1 MLVGFRMQKEI
12 VEDLRQQQILL
23 TAINSKLKKKSHNIT
38 NYSQIYANTEKIT
51 NQIPNLQKRPIKKKS
66 ILLLGIILSL
76 PALIFFAI
84 TTDTGIFVEEQ
95 DSLTSKYVTENLRGD
110 TIDTWKFWNIIPG
123 SALTVNIVN
132 SELLDDDKIL
142 IIKNAIT
149 SYETILIDD
158 SLVHKGPK
166 GTSSTYYLG
175 WTGSLKNAAELYPT
189 KYPIPNNFDII
200 ESKRGEGDIII
211 LLSKLKDTD
220 GYSGF
225 TKSTVDGN
233 EILKTS
239 ITIYDVNNLSE
250 SQLSTI
256 ILHEMGHA
264 MGLAHSTAPED
275 LMYPVIETDF
285 PYISECNISAI
296 AALYNGEIQ
305 GQVVCEK

>member
-1 MLVGFRMQKEI
+1 MEKEI

-23 TAINSKLKKKSHNIT
+23 TAINSKLKEEKSIHTSSINVNSEKIS
-38 NYSQIYANTEKIT
+38 NQVLYSQKSS
-51 NQIPNLQKRPIKKKS
+51 IKKKS
-66 ILLLGIILSL
+66 ILFWITVLFIPLTFSVIMVDTN
-76 PALIFFAI
+76 IFF
-84 TTDTGIFVEEQ
+84 EKQE
-95 DSLTSKYVTENLRGD
+95 SLKTKYVIENLRGD
-110 TIDTWKFWNIIPG
+110 TIDTWKFWNIIPD
-123 SALTVNIVN
+123 SSLTVNILN
-132 SELLDDDKIL
+132 SELVDDEKIL
-142 IIKNAIT
+142 IIKDTIM

-166 GTSSTYYLG
+166 GFSSTYYLG
-175 WTGSLKNAAELYPT
+175 WTGSLKNAAELYTT

-211 LLSKLKDTD
+211 LLSNLKDTD

-233 EILKTS
+233 EILKTH

-256 ILHEMGHA
+256 VLHEMGHA
-264 MGLAHSTAPED
+264 LGLAHSTAPED
-275 LMYPVIETDF
+275 LMYPTIETNF

-305 GQVVCEK
+305 GQVVCKK

>member
-1 MLVGFRMQKEI
+1 

-23 TAINSKLKKKSHNIT
+23 TAINSKLKDRPNIIST
-38 NYSQIYANTEKIT
+38 HSRINANTEKIT
-51 NQIPNLQKRPIKKKS
+51 NQVFHPQKPPIKKKN
-66 ILLLGIILSL
+66 ILFWVTILSI
-76 PALIFFAI
+76 PALIFFVI
-84 TTDTGIFVEEQ
+84 TVDTSIFAEES
-95 DSLTSKYVTENLRGD
+95 DSLKTKYVTENLRGD

-123 SALTVNIVN
+123 SSLTVNIVN

-142 IIKNAIT
+142 RIKDVIT
-149 SYETILIDD
+149 SYETIQIDD

-166 GTSSTYYLG
+166 GTSSIYYLG
-175 WTGSLKNAAELYPT
+175 WTGSLKNAAELYIT

-211 LLSKLKDTD
+211 LLSNLKDTD

-233 EILKTS
+233 EILKTH

-256 ILHEMGHA
+256 VLHEMGHA
-264 MGLAHSTAPED
+264 LGLAHSTAPED
-275 LMYPVIETDF
+275 LMYPTIETNF

>member
-1 MLVGFRMQKEI
+1 MQKEI

-23 TAINSKLKKKSHNIT
+23 TAINSKLKEKT
-38 NYSQIYANTEKIT
+38 NTNSLHSQINTNTEKIY
-51 NQIPNLQKRPIKKKS
+51 NHIFNPQKPPIKKKG
-66 ILLLGIILSL
+66 ILFWVTILSI
-76 PALIFFAI
+76 PALLFFAI
-84 TTDTGIFVEEQ
+84 TVDTDIFAEDQ
-95 DSLTSKYVTENLRGD
+95 YSLTSKYVTENLRGD

-142 IIKNAIT
+142 IIKDAIT

-158 SLVHKGPK
+158 ALTHKGPK

-250 SQLSTI
+250 NQLSTLV
-256 ILHEMGHA
+256 LHEMGHA

-275 LMYPVIETDF
+275 LMAPVITTNF
-285 PYISECNISAI
+285 PYISECDIAAI

>member
-1 MLVGFRMQKEI
+1 VDEEI
-12 VEDLRQQQILL
+12 VQDLRQQQILL
-23 TAINSKLKKKSHNIT
+23 KEINSELKKK
-38 NYSQIYANTEKIT
+38 NTDLESSKNNTRQTAIMVKSKSKNKKT
-51 NQIPNLQKRPIKKKS
+51 RNHLTLLSMAVIPVMM
-66 ILLLGIILSL
+66 
-76 PALIFFAI
+76 FATI
-84 TTDTGIFVEEQ
+84 GFGTDLFEQ
-95 DSLTSKYVTENLRGD
+95 EPVDSSTLKSKYVTENLRGD
-110 TIDTWKFWNIIPG
+110 TIDTWKFWNIVPG

-132 SELLDDDKIL
+132 SDLLDNDKIL
-142 IIKNAIT
+142 IIKEAIT

-158 SLVHKGPK
+158 SITHKGPK

-175 WTGSLKNAAELYPT
+175 WTGSLKDAAELYST

-233 EILKTS
+233 EILKTY
-239 ITIYDVNNLSE
+239 ITIYDVNNLSKD
-250 SQLSTI
+250 QLSTLV
-256 ILHEMGHA
+256 LHEMGHA

-275 LMYPVIETDF
+275 LMAPVITTNF
-285 PYISECNISAI
+285 PYISECDIAAI
-296 AALYNGEIQ
+296 AALYNGEIS

>member
-1 MLVGFRMQKEI
+1 MQKEI

-23 TAINSKLKKKSHNIT
+23 KEINSELKKK
-38 NYSQIYANTEKIT
+38 NTDLESSKNNTRQTAIMVKSKSKNKKT
-51 NQIPNLQKRPIKKKS
+51 RNHLTLLSMAVIPVMM
-66 ILLLGIILSL
+66 
-76 PALIFFAI
+76 FATI
-84 TTDTGIFVEEQ
+84 GFGTDLFEQEPVE
-95 DSLTSKYVTENLRGD
+95 SSTLKSKYVTENLRGD
-110 TIDTWKFWNIIPG
+110 TIDTWKFWNIVPG

-132 SELLDDDKIL
+132 SDLLDNDKIL
-142 IIKNAIT
+142 IIKEAIT

-158 SLVHKGPK
+158 SITHKGPK

-175 WTGSLKNAAELYPT
+175 WTGSLKDAAELYPT

-233 EILKTS
+233 EILKTY
-239 ITIYDVNNLSE
+239 ITIYDVNNLSKN
-250 SQLSTI
+250 QLSTLV
-256 ILHEMGHA
+256 LHEMGHA

-275 LMYPVIETDF
+275 LMAPVITTNF
-285 PYISECNISAI
+285 PYISECNIAAI